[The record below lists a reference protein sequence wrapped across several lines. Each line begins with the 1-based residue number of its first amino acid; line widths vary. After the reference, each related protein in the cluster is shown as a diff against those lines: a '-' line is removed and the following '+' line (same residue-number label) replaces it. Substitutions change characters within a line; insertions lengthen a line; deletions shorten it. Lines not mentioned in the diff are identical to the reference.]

1 MYVTHLLISSLWAFC
16 MLVSKQILFS
26 FYSFCSHGHNLR
38 DMPLFRG
45 SPTPALPV
53 FLLPCLEKSSFEANH
68 ILHQLIL
75 DVMGKATL
83 GRHLY
88 PFINKA
94 KKKSNQFSYLV
105 SIHLSFLFSY
115 ALFMIWINKNLKLD

>member
-1 MYVTHLLISSLWAFC
+1 MDIFIAGVLYISLKTNPFLL
-16 MLVSKQILFS
+16 LF
-26 FYSFCSHGHNLR
+26 FCSHGHNLR

-45 SPTPALPV
+45 SPTPALPI

-83 GRHLY
+83 GGHLY
-88 PFINKA
+88 PFINNA
-94 KKKSNQFSYLV
+94 KKKSNQVSYLV
-105 SIHLSFLFSY
+105 SIHLSFLFSN
-115 ALFMIWINKNLKLD
+115 ALFMIWINKNMMLI